1 MGVSR
6 GEAAGF
12 WWKRLSRLAAGFWWA
27 GFRPR
32 NQHRTAATEDPALS
46 CGNSK
51 EMAATHR
58 HRPNSAATAAR

>member
-6 GEAAGF
+6 GEGGGVLVGAIVAVG
-12 WWKRLSRLAAGFWWA
+12 SRVLVG
-27 GFRPR
+27 GGVSSPGTSTGLPPLRIR
-32 NQHRTAATEDPALS
+32 ALS

-58 HRPNSAATAAR
+58 HRP